1 MFPEETG
8 SWRLTEM
15 SAKLFPHCS
24 RQSSACGSNLVADLD
39 SCVENGSWLS
49 WRRWTN
55 DLEMKKG
62 IILVVWLV
70 FEVRSCVVQMWVC
83 SQHAI
88 QSSWSFWNSDM
99 FLQKMCFFFFFF
111 AFLNTFDGW
120 VMQLSRSYL
129 PWWYCTRFCI
139 SLALSIGSSLLLGV
153 LTRPESCSE
162 LGRRAGGWK
171 VLLTSPP
178 LADLGPSLHP
188 SLQHQAAGD
197 SCRCFSQTSL
207 FPTPSVRYC

>member
-1 MFPEETG
+1 MVVLKEVNKWLGNEKRNNF
-8 SWRLTEM
+8 
-15 SAKLFPHCS
+15 
-24 RQSSACGSNLVADLD
+24 
-39 SCVENGSWLS
+39 SCVISLWSTFLCSSNVGMQPTCNSEFMKL
-49 WRRWTN
+49 
-55 DLEMKKG
+55 LEFRHVLTKNV
-62 IILVVWLV
+62 L
-70 FEVRSCVVQMWVC
+70 
-83 SQHAI
+83 
-88 QSSWSFWNSDM
+88 
-99 FLQKMCFFFFFF
+99 FFFF

>member
-1 MFPEETG
+1 MAHG
-8 SWRLTEM
+8 
-15 SAKLFPHCS
+15 C
-24 RQSSACGSNLVADLD
+24 
-39 SCVENGSWLS
+39 S

-55 DLEMKKG
+55 DFEMKKR

-70 FEVRSCVVQMWVC
+70 FEVHSCVVEMWIC
-83 SQHAI
+83 SQHVI
-88 QSSWSFWNSDM
+88 QSSWNFWNSDM
-99 FLQKMCFFFFFF
+99 FLQKVCFFF

-120 VMQLSRSYL
+120 IMQLSRSYL
-129 PWWYCTRFCI
+129 PWWYCVSFRI

-171 VLLTSPP
+171 VLLTCPP

-188 SLQHQAAGD
+188 SLQHQAARD
-197 SCRCFSQTSL
+197 SCRCLSQTSL
-207 FPTPSVRYC
+207 FPTSLCQLLVNCKLSFSDSQRVLFCNASGIRTNHHSTTGMTWLK